1 MRYPGFKL
9 NLHDRE
15 INPNFESHDP
25 SMMWDPVGKM
35 FYSYATDSAITSP
48 FKQGI
53 PVRRSKDLVDFEYVG
68 IALSDK
74 AIAEGRDNGP
84 DFKPTGG
91 FWAPYTE
98 YCNGEYRMYY
108 SATKAFG
115 SSESRIWLAV
125 ADKPEGPFENRV
137 VVMDTWDTP
146 NTDPNAID
154 AHVEDTADGRKFF
167 IYGSFFGGIFCKEL
181 DPATGM
187 PINPDAHYQGIRLAK
202 KPANSHVDGPEG
214 AAVMYHPETK
224 YYYLFLSYGWLGE
237 NYDIRVGRCREI
249 TGPYVDFHGRCLDG
263 ESLGTKLAGSY
274 CFASKMPWAA
284 EVGSPTLW
292 GCGEAGVEQKD
303 AEFVEE
309 DKPRK
314 DWRDMTEEERAE
326 EIRRTKL
333 PNPKWKFA
341 GFRGPGHGVPF
352 YAPENDEYFFVHHVR
367 DGADCFKNVHHDQAS
382 YRMHYMV
389 VRRMYFVNDWPV
401 FSPEPFAG
409 ESKEVVTLAE
419 YLQAVRQEDA
429 IGKIAGPI
437 WEWLQLKYAD
447 NTIALAKVADLPGD
461 LSPENTYVF
470 KCFDFENSREVMALS
485 GMTDDGEC
493 VWGKLA

>member
-1 MRYPGFKL
+1 MRCPGFKL

-35 FYSYATDSAITSP
+35 YYSYATDSAITSP

-53 PVRRSKDLVDFEYVG
+53 PVRRSKDLVNFEYVG
-68 IALSDK
+68 IALSEK

-84 DFKPTGG
+84 DFEPTMG

-125 ADKPEGPFENRV
+125 ADKPEGPFENRG

-167 IYGSFFGGIFCKEL
+167 IYGSYFGGIFCKEL
-181 DPATGM
+181 NPETGM
-187 PINPDAHYQGIRLAK
+187 PIHQDAHYQGIRLAK
-202 KPANSHVDGPEG
+202 KPQDAHVDGPEG

-237 NYDIRVGRCREI
+237 NYDIRAGRCREI
-249 TGPYVDFHGRCLDG
+249 TGPYVDFHGKSLDG

-274 CFASKMPWAA
+274 WFKSEMPWAA
-284 EVGSPTLW
+284 DVGNPTPWGRYAGGVDAAGKVVGEKKKSETENAEV
-292 GCGEAGVEQKD
+292 
-303 AEFVEE
+303 
-309 DKPRK
+309 
-314 DWRDMTEEERAE
+314 
-326 EIRRTKL
+326 IRRMKL
-333 PNPKWKFA
+333 PNPKWQFA

-367 DGADCFKNVHHDQAS
+367 DGADCFKNVHHNQAS

-389 VRRMYFVNDWPV
+389 VRRMYFVNGWPV

-409 ESKEVVTLAE
+409 ESKEVMTLAE
-419 YLQAVRQEDA
+419 YLNAERQE
-429 IGKIAGPI
+429 AGEFA
-437 WEWLQLKYAD
+437 WEWLQLKYDD
-447 NTIALAKVADLPGD
+447 NTIAMAEVADLPKD
-461 LSPENTYVF
+461 LSPESAYVF
-470 KCFDFENSREVMALS
+470 KCFDFENSREVVALS

-493 VWGKLA
+493 IWGKKL